1 MSEPVSAQA
10 IQAAAGPMLPNA
22 HCAPT
27 PFTQVGVRVGDV
39 EMVARFELRARE
51 RERWWE
57 LESVKA
63 RQGGEWRVL
72 EITR

>member
-1 MSEPVSAQA
+1 MTTPVSAQA

-22 HCAPT
+22 HCAPA

-39 EMVARFELRARE
+39 EMVARFELRDRDDG
-51 RERWWE
+51 RWWE

-63 RQGGEWRVL
+63 RHGGEWRVL
-72 EITR
+72 EIAR